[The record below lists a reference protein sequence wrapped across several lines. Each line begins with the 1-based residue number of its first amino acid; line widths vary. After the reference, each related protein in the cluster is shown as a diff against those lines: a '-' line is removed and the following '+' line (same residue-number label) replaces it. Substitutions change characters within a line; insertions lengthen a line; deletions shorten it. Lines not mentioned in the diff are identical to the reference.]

1 MYPSK
6 DGKLFATKEQRDAH
20 NATLPTHDDEYIV
33 YVPFSATRDLNESI
47 RNGAAQLVTLSHRRL
62 RWFSVAHCYTIQPV
76 YYSMTTATM
85 HTILDVEFDTDEL
98 KDIVMHGMSAGVSG
112 FIYTRDNVKHFDD
125 NEDEIEEFL
134 SDWYHDVMGEDNYI
148 HVMTEGHP
156 EIASIDRLKEHMVW
170 SYVELKAYDL
180 LNEAG
185 IEV

>member
-1 MYPSK
+1 
-6 DGKLFATKEQRDAH
+6 
-20 NATLPTHDDEYIV
+20 
-33 YVPFSATRDLNESI
+33 
-47 RNGAAQLVTLSHRRL
+47 
-62 RWFSVAHCYTIQPV
+62 
-76 YYSMTTATM
+76 MTTATM

-148 HVMTEGHP
+148 HAMTEGHP

-170 SYVELKAYDL
+170 SYVELKAFDL